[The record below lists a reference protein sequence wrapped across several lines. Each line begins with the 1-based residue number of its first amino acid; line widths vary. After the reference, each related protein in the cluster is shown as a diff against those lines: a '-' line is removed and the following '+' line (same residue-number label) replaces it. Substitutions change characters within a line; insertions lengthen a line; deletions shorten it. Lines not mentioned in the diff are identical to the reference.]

1 MAGLYKGKGYEDII
15 YNRPGQSLK
24 NKNCQVRIRVGENSL

>member
-15 YNRPGQSLK
+15 YNRPCQSLK
-24 NKNCQVRIRVGENSL
+24 DKNRQVRIRVEEKSL